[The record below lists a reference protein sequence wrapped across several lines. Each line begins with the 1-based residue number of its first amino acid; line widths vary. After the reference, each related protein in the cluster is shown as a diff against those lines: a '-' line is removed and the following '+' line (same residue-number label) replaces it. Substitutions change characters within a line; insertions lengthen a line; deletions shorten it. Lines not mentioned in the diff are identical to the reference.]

1 MGKIN
6 QSIGPNVE
14 LFSYL
19 HTEFKMLQ
27 ETWDELV
34 HGTFIVQTLSLEYR
48 VIMKF
53 REWMLSKGY
62 VSMGTVVK
70 IKIRLLYHG
79 QNDDQ
84 AKVVPLYHGHSVD
97 RGPRKGYCTMGTL
110 LRDKHLCELGPKGL
124 KPNNYFV
131 LYWGWVKVSVPWAY
145 CWDPRK
151 CHHTMGT
158 TLRAK
163 QRSLS
168 HVYNIEGQG
177 RVTRGTVLMS

>member
-1 MGKIN
+1 
-6 QSIGPNVE
+6 
-14 LFSYL
+14 
-19 HTEFKMLQ
+19 
-27 ETWDELV
+27 
-34 HGTFIVQTLSLEYR
+34 
-48 VIMKF
+48 MKF

-131 LYWGWVKVSVPWAY
+131 LY
-145 CWDPRK
+145 
-151 CHHTMGT
+151 
-158 TLRAK
+158 
-163 QRSLS
+163 
-168 HVYNIEGQG
+168 
-177 RVTRGTVLMS
+177 